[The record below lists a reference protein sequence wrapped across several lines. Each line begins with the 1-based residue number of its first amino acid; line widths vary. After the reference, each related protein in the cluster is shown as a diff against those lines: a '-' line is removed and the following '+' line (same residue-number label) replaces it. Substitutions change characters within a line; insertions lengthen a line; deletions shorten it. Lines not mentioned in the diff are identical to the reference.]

1 MPSIAVMDCP
11 HDAIQAVVT
20 PSQKNVLF
28 GFEVTEER
36 ARCDLSPSRDLGDGD
51 AFKPFFS
58 IQAHGRIDERLAGP
72 TLLGL
77 SKPESGLARCSV
89 NLHSCKYAL
98 AQLYELNREQSP
110 TLESVARFDIRFRWL
125 IVGIWIAGALA
136 APRLLPSLA
145 SLSQSNN
152 AQFLPSSAPSQH
164 AAALAAPF
172 QTTNSGATAVI
183 VASRSDAKLSA
194 TDDATI
200 ARVDQLVRGLAG
212 VVTVLDQG
220 VSSDGQ
226 AHKALVVTTSNG
238 GNTGNPNLV
247 NAIRASFVAAQP
259 PPGLS
264 FHLTGPLAQATDAA
278 ASSSQ
283 TGTNIRVFSVL
294 FVIVLLFVVYR
305 SVLAPLVTL
314 LPAVLSLVLAGPLI
328 AVAGH
333 GGLPVSIATQ
343 TLLPVLLLG
352 AGTDYGLFLVYRV
365 R

>member
-1 MPSIAVMDCP
+1 MDCP

-20 PSQKNVLF
+20 PSQENVLF

-36 ARCDLSPSRDLGDGD
+36 ARCDLGLTRDLCDGH

-58 IQAHGRIDERLAGP
+58 IQAHSRIDERLAGP
-72 TLLGL
+72 TLLGF
-77 SKPESGLARCSV
+77 SKPESGLARCSA
-89 NLHSCKYAL
+89 NLHLCKYAL

-125 IVGIWIAGALA
+125 IVAIWIAGALA

-152 AQFLPSSAPSQH
+152 AQFLPSSAPSQR
-164 AAALAAPF
+164 AAGLAAPF

-183 VASRSDAKLSA
+183 VASRSGTTLSA
-194 TDDATI
+194 ADDATI
-200 ARVDQLVRGLAG
+200 AQVEQVVRGLAG

-247 NAIRASFVAAQP
+247 NAIRASSAFI
-259 PPGLS
+259 S
-264 FHLTGPLAQATDAA
+264 
-278 ASSSQ
+278 
-283 TGTNIRVFSVL
+283 
-294 FVIVLLFVVYR
+294 
-305 SVLAPLVTL
+305 
-314 LPAVLSLVLAGPLI
+314 AGPSRRRRMRPPLHPKP
-328 AVAGH
+328 A
-333 GGLPVSIATQ
+333 PTFVSSACCS
-343 TLLPVLLLG
+343 
-352 AGTDYGLFLVYRV
+352 
-365 R
+365 